1 MGKLKIILILSV
13 AMSKFL
19 QMDYLLNRFGISFK
33 SENFLKSSTVLTEKI
48 LEIKK
53 HHFVVS
59 DHSLN
64 TKGGAA

>member
-1 MGKLKIILILSV
+1 
-13 AMSKFL
+13 MSKFL
-19 QMDYLLNRFGISFK
+19 QIDYLLNRFGISFK
-33 SENFLKSSTVLTEKI
+33 SENFLKSSAVLTDKN

-53 HHFVVS
+53 HHFVVT

>member
-1 MGKLKIILILSV
+1 
-13 AMSKFL
+13 MSKFL